1 MQTTTRKWIG
11 ITLTLAML
19 MGSQK
24 SQALETETCY
34 TAPQIH
40 RINEFRKDCE
50 KCQLDLAD
58 TRHELDQCVLSPIH
72 DDHSLAVITAL
83 GGIVVG
89 AAIASSHGGTPALW
103 GVAGAVGGLGVGLII
118 LNL

>member
-1 MQTTTRKWIG
+1 MRKNTRKLSL
-11 ITLTLAML
+11 ITLAL
-19 MGSQK
+19 MTSLGSVK
-24 SQALETETCY
+24 SQAQETETCY

-89 AAIASSHGGTPALW
+89 AVIASSHGGSPALW